1 MFVFFFTKG
10 LMRRLLLLLLTLLIP
25 LQLLAATGEVQLR
38 EQLREQLQ
46 IPATSSSAA
55 HLHAFAKGSGHACP
69 AAVPAAW
76 SAAAVDALA
85 AGSLTGDEVPASDDD
100 DQPGA
105 QGELED
111 PALPAAIAT
120 PGLHWFPFPHAFA
133 ASLNWSSFLRDQL
146 RPPPLA

>member
-1 MFVFFFTKG
+1 
-10 LMRRLLLLLLTLLIP
+10 MRRLLLLLLTLLIP

-46 IPATSSSAA
+46 APATASSSA

-69 AAVPAAW
+69 AAVATSWPAA
-76 SAAAVDALA
+76 ADALA

-120 PGLHWFPFPHAFA
+120 PGLHWFPFPHAFPS
-133 ASLNWSSFLRDQL
+133 SLSWSSYLRDQL

>member
-1 MFVFFFTKG
+1 MHLVFTFSFTMG

-25 LQLLAATGEVQLR
+25 LQLLAATGEPQLR

-46 IPATSSSAA
+46 VSLPAASQ
-55 HLHAFAKGSGHACP
+55 GGGHVGEQVCP
-69 AAVPAAW
+69 AAAASSW
-76 SAAAVDALA
+76 HAAADLLGA
-85 AGSLTGDEVPASDDD
+85 AIAPADELPSGTDDD
-100 DQPGA
+100 DQPTA

-111 PALPAAIAT
+111 PALPAPIAT

-133 ASLNWSSFLRDQL
+133 ASLNWSSYLHDQL

>member
-1 MFVFFFTKG
+1 
-10 LMRRLLLLLLTLLIP
+10 MRRLLLLLLTLLIP
-25 LQLLAATGEVQLR
+25 LQLLAATGEGQLR

-46 IPATSSSAA
+46 APAASSSTA
-55 HLHAFAKGSGHACP
+55 HLHAFAKGHGHACP
-69 AAVPAAW
+69 AAATAWPAA
-76 SAAAVDALA
+76 ADALA
-85 AGSLTGDEVPASDDD
+85 AGGLTGDEVPAGDDE

-120 PGLHWFPFPHAFA
+120 PGLHWFPFPHAFP
-133 ASLNWSSFLRDQL
+133 ASLSWSSFLRDQL